1 MLPEQYQKRYPGAET
16 YTETLA
22 EEESVLGTF
31 ATILSE
37 GSKSMHAP
45 SDLARLV
52 TIKKA
57 GYLVPF
63 ILASSGK
70 RFAKKEG
77 EEFQEKNPEAHG
89 GISNVGCQEQDLAG
103 PDPSALRSALDGR
116 ILVTQDGRSS
126 SRC

>member
-16 YTETLA
+16 YRETLA

-70 RFAKKEG
+70 RFAKEG
-77 EEFQEKNPEAHG
+77 EEFQEKNPGRMEEFRTWAAKNK
-89 GISNVGCQEQDLAG
+89 ISL
-103 PDPSALRSALDGR
+103 DP
-116 ILVTQDGRSS
+116 IHP
-126 SRC
+126 RCEVRWMGESW